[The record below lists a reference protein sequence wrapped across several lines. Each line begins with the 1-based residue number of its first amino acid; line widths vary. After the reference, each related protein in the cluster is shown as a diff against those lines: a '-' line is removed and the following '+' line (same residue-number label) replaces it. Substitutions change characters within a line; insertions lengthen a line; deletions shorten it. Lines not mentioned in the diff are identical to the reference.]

1 MIHTAKQLK
10 DKVRNSSK
18 GNSDVAKAMIRI
30 FIMERFLGIIS
41 LLKYGRRS
49 L

>member
-18 GNSDVAKAMIRI
+18 GNSD
-30 FIMERFLGIIS
+30 IIYNAELNIS
-41 LLKYGRRS
+41 RVGM
-49 L
+49 